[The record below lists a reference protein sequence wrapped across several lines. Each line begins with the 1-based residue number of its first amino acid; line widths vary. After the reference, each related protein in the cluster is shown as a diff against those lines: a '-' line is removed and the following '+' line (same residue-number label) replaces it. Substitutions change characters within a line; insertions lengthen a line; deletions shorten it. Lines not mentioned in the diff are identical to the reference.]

1 MYSQLTIIKPVGCAM
16 LDLADVS
23 FQLAEKPIVNKASV
37 RFEAG
42 QITGLIG
49 PNGAGKTTLLKLA
62 AGLLAPQHG
71 EVALAGADF
80 ADPQA
85 RAQHIAYM
93 PQFQS
98 VAWPLSCRDVV
109 GLGLMPFGPVVPE
122 RIDAA
127 LAQCGAAA
135 FAARSI
141 DTLSGGERARVHM
154 ARLLVGG
161 APILLLDEPVQSLDA
176 AGALA
181 VMAVLRQAADN
192 GHCVV
197 LVLHDL
203 HLAAQFCDALVLM
216 NEGQICSQGA
226 PSEVLSPD
234 RLAPI
239 FKVEFDAVSLADRQ
253 VLIARPHTG

>member
-1 MYSQLTIIKPVGCAM
+1 M
-16 LDLADVS
+16 LELAHVS
-23 FQLAEKPIVNKASV
+23 YQPAEKPIVNKASV

-62 AGLLAPQHG
+62 AGLLAPQQG
-71 EVALAGADF
+71 EVTLAGADF
-80 ADPQA
+80 ADPQV

-122 RIDAA
+122 KIDAA

-181 VMAVLRQAADN
+181 VMAVLRKAADD
-192 GHCVV
+192 GYCVV

-216 NEGQICSQGA
+216 NEGQISAQGA

-253 VLIARPHTG
+253 VLVARSETG